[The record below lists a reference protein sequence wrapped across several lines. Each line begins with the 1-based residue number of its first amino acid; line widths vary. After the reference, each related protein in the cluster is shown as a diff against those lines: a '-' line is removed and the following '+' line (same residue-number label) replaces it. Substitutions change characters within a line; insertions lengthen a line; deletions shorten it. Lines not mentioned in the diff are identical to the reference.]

1 MDWRPKLCFAMP
13 PMREACA
20 TEYHGIRRLPVSL
33 KNASGRPV
41 AGATSSVSSIQ
52 RSSASRSS
60 WSVLAWSKDSA
71 SKGQIAHGP
80 QNHSNRAPQ
89 TRVLRFH
96 LEAREITRPRGAC
109 AAFPYLMHILLQSR
123 YVNARNKGDLVDD
136 VAVSGNFSEFVW
148 TRCTGS
154 AGFVLSHRGHREFFC
169 RG

>member
-1 MDWRPKLCFAMP
+1 MKRVPPKVTVYNACPSPWRTHRDGRL
-13 PMREACA
+13 EAQ
-20 TEYHGIRRLPVSL
+20 RLPCLPS
-33 KNASGRPV
+33 
-41 AGATSSVSSIQ
+41 Q

-60 WSVLAWSKDSA
+60 WSVLACSKDSA

-169 RG
+169 HG